1 MAHEVAKYHYK
12 LADSES
18 ELKDVFRIR
27 RRVFITEQNIP
38 PNLEYDEYDQI
49 ALHALAKNRE
59 KAIGTARVLF
69 LSNNRAKLERLAV
82 LKSFR
87 GRGIGR
93 GIISFLERE
102 LKHYGIKK
110 IILHAQCRA
119 TAFYESCGYQK
130 TGTLFWEVGIKHIKM
145 QKQL

>member
-1 MAHEVAKYHYK
+1 MAHEGAIYHYK
-12 LADSES
+12 LVDSES

-38 PNLEYDEYDQI
+38 PNLEYDEDDRT

-59 KAIGTARVLF
+59 KAIGTARALF

-93 GIISFLERE
+93 GIISFFERE
-102 LKHYGIKK
+102 MKNYGIKK
-110 IILHAQCRA
+110 VILHAQCRA
-119 TAFYESCGYQK
+119 TTFYESCGYQK
-130 TGTLFWEVGIKHIKM
+130 TGTPFWEVGIKHVKM
-145 QKQL
+145 QKHL